1 MLELLAETSSPPLEL
16 SNPFVLLLL
25 LAVLAAAFV
34 IYSGFKG
41 GYLPP
46 PQPRQPPEFLPVAPQ
61 EATGPEP
68 HFVAPADGAGPG
80 VEVYIGRLNLIL
92 DGPGLPGETKPFNR
106 RITGLGD
113 QGLEPR
119 DPWQL

>member
-16 SNPFVLLLL
+16 SNPFVLLML

-34 IYSGFKG
+34 IYSAFKC

-46 PQPRQPPEFLPVAPQ
+46 PRTQEPPKFLRVPPQ
-61 EATGPEP
+61 EATGPDP
-68 HFVAPADGAGPG
+68 HFMAPAGEAGRR
-80 VEVYIGRLNLIL
+80 VEVYIGRLNLKL
-92 DGPGLPGETKPFNR
+92 DGPGLPRETEPFKR

-119 DPWQL
+119 DPW